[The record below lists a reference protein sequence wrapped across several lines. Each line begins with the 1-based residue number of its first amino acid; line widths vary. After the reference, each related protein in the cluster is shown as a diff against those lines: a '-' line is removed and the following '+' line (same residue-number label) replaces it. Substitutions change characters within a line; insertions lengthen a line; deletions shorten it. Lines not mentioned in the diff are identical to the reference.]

1 MKRFILSTMLISALV
16 AATSRQALSAPLDC
30 KLIFSRCVADCREVF
45 DIGMLKDA
53 CAVGCF
59 IGYLSCE

>member
-1 MKRFILSTMLISALV
+1 MKRLILSTLLVTALTTAV
-16 AATSRQALSAPLDC
+16 SQQSLSAPLDC
-30 KLIFSRCVADCREVF
+30 RLIFGRCVEDCRNVF

-59 IGYLSCE
+59 IGYLNCE

>member
-1 MKRFILSTMLISALV
+1 MKRLILSTLLITSLATV
-16 AATSRQALSAPLDC
+16 ASQQSLSAPLDC
-30 KLIFSRCVADCREVF
+30 RLIFSRCVEDCRNVF

-59 IGYLSCE
+59 LGYLNCE

>member
-1 MKRFILSTMLISALV
+1 MKRFVLSTAFIFALV
-16 AATSRQALSAPLDC
+16 GAASQQTLSAPLDC
-30 KLIFSRCVADCREVF
+30 KLIFGRCVEDCRSIF

-59 IGYLSCE
+59 IGYLNCE

>member
-1 MKRFILSTMLISALV
+1 MKRFILPTLLIAALI
-16 AATSRQALSAPLDC
+16 TPSSRQALSAPIDC
-30 KLIFSRCVADCREVF
+30 KQIFNRCVEDCRSVF

-59 IGYLSCE
+59 IGYLNCE